1 MTVKD
6 PREIVKHIN
15 SRNAKILA
23 VFIVIGFIGYHGIL
37 HLTSGIDSCKWLL
50 SDGRFQGFRVWQP
63 YGCMMHSYSSSDSQ
77 MCLQYI
83 AYWGGKTHIVFIGDS
98 RIRQLYYGFV
108 SLINPKYVIEDNIA
122 HHNIHYSDKE
132 LKVYVDFIW
141 APMVNQTMFDIYKP
155 WIQDVNTRPSLI
167 VTGSGVWAIKISNAS
182 MEMYASYQRNL
193 SHLVPMLNNLT
204 PNTKVLWVLQDPVVT
219 EKLHPSR
226 KMITNEQID
235 LYNKAAM
242 EVMHH
247 SKILIWSSSRLVSQG
262 LYQDQVD
269 GLHMGKNALNYAIQ
283 ILLNM
288 YCNDH
293 MNYNDGTCC
302 SSPEPVTV
310 LQLITFSIL
319 GVSCSI
325 ALAMIIHR
333 KWISRKLHVNMNT
346 LNNEGECLESKEVL
360 GRFYKYNGSML
371 DEEILGCN
379 RPQDKSPFELVT
391 ALARLTIV
399 MSYFFLCDRTNFFM
413 KENKYFTYTNFF
425 LPLGYLFALG
435 LFFNEESQFTQVLHR
450 DQTNEWKGW
459 MQLLILIYHMTGASH
474 VLPIYMH
481 IRVLVTS
488 YLFLSGYGHFTYFYH
503 YGDFGFYRFCQV
515 LFRLNFLVVVL
526 CLCMNRPYQFYYFV
540 PLVSF
545 WFVVMFVTVK
555 SVPQV
560 TAPAAEVNPLLYF
573 YMILKFVAL
582 FGVVTVLYMSEV
594 FFEKIFVT
602 RPWKALFVTTDDSI
616 KEWWFR
622 WKIDRYSVA
631 NGMLFAFGL
640 QLLKQYH
647 ILDDKNRGNLFSKGI
662 SLTAASA
669 ALVGIA
675 SYAVFAF
682 LCRNKLECNEVHPYI
697 SFVPILSYL
706 ILRNISSYLRTRY
719 SMFFSWFGN
728 ISLEL
733 FIAQYH
739 IWLAADTHG
748 VLVLVPG
755 YPVLNALVTSFIFV
769 CVAHEIHSLTD
780 ILVKYAVPTDWKYL
794 VRNVTFFFLLLV
806 PIGIHDGM
814 F

>member
-1 MTVKD
+1 MYAHD

-15 SRNAKILA
+15 SRNAKVLA
-23 VFIVIGFIGYHGIL
+23 VFIVIGFIFYHGIL

-50 SDGRFQGFRVWQP
+50 SDGRFQGFQVWQP
-63 YGCMMHSYSSSDSQ
+63 YGCMMHSYTSSDSQ
-77 MCLQYI
+77 MCLRYI
-83 AYWGGKTHIVFIGDS
+83 AYWGGKTHVVFIGDS
-98 RIRQLYYGFV
+98 RIRQLFYGFV
-108 SLINPKYVIEDNIA
+108 TMVSPKYEMQELIA
-122 HHNIHYSDKE
+122 HKDLHYIDEE
-132 LKVYVDFIW
+132 LKFKVDFLW
-141 APMVNQTMFDIYKP
+141 APMVNETMFNIYKP
-155 WIQDVNTRPSLI
+155 WIQDSRTRPSLI
-167 VTGSGVWAIKISNAS
+167 VTGSGAWAIKTSNAS
-182 MEMYASYQRNL
+182 IEMYGSYQRNL
-193 SHLVPMLNNLT
+193 TQLVPILNALT
-204 PNTKVLWVLQDPVVT
+204 PITKVLWVLQDPVKT

-235 LYNKAAM
+235 MYNKAAM
-242 EVMHH
+242 DLLHH

-262 LYQDQVD
+262 LLDDDED
-269 GLHMGKNALNYAIQ
+269 GLHMGKRALYYAVE
-283 ILLNM
+283 LLMNM

-302 SSPEPVTV
+302 SSPESVTT
-310 LQLITFSIL
+310 LQLITFSVL
-319 GVSCSI
+319 GVSFCLAT
-325 ALAMIIHR
+325 ALFIR
-333 KWISRKLHVNMNT
+333 KKFMKR
-346 LNNEGECLESKEVL
+346 
-360 GRFYKYNGSML
+360 
-371 DEEILGCN
+371 
-379 RPQDKSPFELVT
+379 KSPAVLPVVEEGCKDTSFHELCT
-391 ALARLTIV
+391 ALSRLAIV
-399 MSYFFLCDRTNFFM
+399 MAYFFLCDRTNFFM

-435 LFFNEESQFTQVLHR
+435 LFFTEESQFTQVLHR

-459 MQLLILIYHMTGASH
+459 MQLVILVYHLTGASRI
-474 VLPIYMH
+474 LPIYMH
-481 IRVLVTS
+481 VRVLVTS
-488 YLFLSGYGHFTYFYH
+488 YLFLSGYGHFTYFYQ
-503 YGDFGFYRFCQV
+503 YGDFGFYRLWQV

-545 WFVVMFVTVK
+545 WFAVIFITLK

-560 TAPAAEVNPLLYF
+560 TASSAEANPLLYF
-573 YMILKFVAL
+573 YVTLKFVGL

-622 WKIDRYSVA
+622 WKIDRYSVTY
-631 NGMLFAFGL
+631 GMLFAFGL
-640 QLLKQYH
+640 HLLKQYH
-647 ILDDKNRGNLFSKGI
+647 ILDDKNRGNLFSRGI
-662 SLTAASA
+662 SLTAAFLS
-669 ALVGIA
+669 LLGLGG
-675 SYAVFAF
+675 YAMFAF
-682 LCRNKLECNEVHPYI
+682 LCRNKRECNEVHPYV

-706 ILRNISSYLRTRY
+706 ILRNISGYLRTKY

-739 IWLAADTHG
+739 IWLSADTHG

-769 CVAHEIHSLTD
+769 CVAHEIHCLTD
-780 ILVKYAVPTDWKYL
+780 ILVKYAIPTDWKYL
-794 VRNVTFFFLLLV
+794 IRNVTVFFLMLV